1 MQKELTLDV
10 VETLVPSGVFADGG
24 VEDIVSKLELHVRG
38 MKLDATTEKG
48 RKHIKSV
55 AYDVARS
62 KTALD
67 NMGKEVQK
75 AAKLT
80 VDRVNADRRII
91 TTRLDNLR
99 DEVKAPV
106 VEFEQREAAR
116 VEGHQI
122 AIRDIEALARFD
134 FAPDEQTVA
143 SRLSELDRLYDRNF
157 EEFKERAKVAFE
169 QSSISLSAHIEAAK
183 ARRIQQEEAER
194 QAAMAADEERK
205 RLEAERIAREKRIA
219 QEAAERSR
227 IQAEQAAQ
235 VERDRLERE
244 AQVAV
249 AREQSA
255 AQAMKEAQARAE
267 REKVEAARRAEE
279 EKARAVQAER
289 DRLAAEKRQEA
300 AEAKRRAADKAH
312 KSAVN
317 NAALLAIVDAGAS
330 EVLGKAIVKAIAL
343 GKVPHVSINY

>member
-1 MQKELTLDV
+1 MQKELTLDT
-10 VETLVPSGVFADGG
+10 VETLVPSIVFAEGG
-24 VEDIVSKLELHVRG
+24 VEDVVSKLEAHVRALP
-38 MKLDATTEKG
+38 LDATTEKG

-67 NMGKEVQK
+67 NMGKEVQESAK
-75 AAKLT
+75 AI
-80 VDRVNADRRII
+80 VDRVNADRRVVK
-91 TTRLDNLR
+91 TRLDTLR

-134 FAPDEQTVA
+134 FAPDEETVSA
-143 SRLSELDRLYDRNF
+143 RQAELARLYARDF

-169 QSSISLSAHIEAAK
+169 QSNVNLSAHAEAAK
-183 ARRIQQEEAER
+183 ARRIQREEDDRKATLAAE
-194 QAAMAADEERK
+194 EERK
-205 RLEAERIAREKRIA
+205 RLEAERIAREERIA

-235 VERDRLERE
+235 AERERLERE
-244 AQVAV
+244 ARVAV
-249 AREQSA
+249 AREQAA

-267 REKVEAARRAEE
+267 CEKIAAARRAEE
-279 EKARAVQAER
+279 EKERAVQAER
-289 DRLAAEKRQEA
+289 ERVASEKMRQE

-317 NAALLAIVDAGAS
+317 NEALKALVDAG
-330 EVLGKAIVKAIAL
+330 VPDDLGKVVIKAIAL

>member
-10 VETLVPSGVFADGG
+10 VETLVPSVVFADGG
-24 VEDIVSKLELHVRG
+24 VEDIVSKLELHVRS
-38 MKLDATTEKG
+38 MVLDATTEKG

-80 VDRVNADRRII
+80 VDRVNAGRRII
-91 TTRLDNLR
+91 TTRLDSLR

-134 FAPDEQTVA
+134 FAPDEETV
-143 SRLSELDRLYDRNF
+143 SGRQSELERLYDRDF

-169 QSSISLSAHIEAAK
+169 QSSVSLSAHAEAAK

-194 QAAMAADEERK
+194 KAALAAEEERK
-205 RLEAERIAREKRIA
+205 RLEVERIAREERIA

-235 VERDRLERE
+235 AERDRLACE
-244 AQVAV
+244 AQAAV
-249 AREQSA
+249 ARERAA

-267 REKVEAARRAEE
+267 REKVEAARRVEE
-279 EKARAVQAER
+279 EKARAIQAER
-289 DRLAAEKRQEA
+289 ERVAEEKRQEE

-317 NAALLAIVDAGAS
+317 NAALLALVEAGAS
-330 EVLGKAIVKAIAL
+330 EGLGKAIVKAIAL

>member
-10 VETLVPSGVFADGG
+10 VETLVPSVVFADGG

-38 MKLDATTEKG
+38 MVLDATTEKG

-106 VEFEQREAAR
+106 IEFEQREAAR

-122 AIRDIEALARFD
+122 TIRDIEALARFD
-134 FAPDEQTVA
+134 FAPDEETVSA
-143 SRLSELDRLYDRNF
+143 RQSELEHLYDRDF
-157 EEFKERAKVAFE
+157 EEFKERAKLAFE
-169 QSSISLSAHIEAAK
+169 QSSVSLSAHIEAAK
-183 ARRIQQEEAER
+183 ARRNKQEEAER
-194 QAAMAADEERK
+194 QAALAAEEERK
-205 RLEAERIAREKRIA
+205 RLEVERIAREERIA
-219 QEAAERSR
+219 HEAAERSR
-227 IQAEQAAQ
+227 LQAEQAAQ
-235 VERDRLERE
+235 AERDRLERE
-244 AQVAV
+244 AQAAV
-249 AREQSA
+249 AREQAA
-255 AQAMKEAQARAE
+255 AQAMREAQARAE
-267 REKVEAARRAEE
+267 REKVEAANRAKE
-279 EKARAVQAER
+279 EKERAIQAER
-289 DRLAAEKRQEA
+289 DRVAAEKSREEA
-300 AEAKRRAADKAH
+300 ETKRRAADKAH

-330 EVLGKAIVKAIAL
+330 ESVGKEIVKAIAL